1 MLNLNFVIKYEKK
14 KIKDMFEFS
23 KKFNIKSIQKSLK
36 ESCSCGWL
44 EFSLFISKK

>member
-1 MLNLNFVIKYEKK
+1 MRKK
-14 KIKDMFEFS
+14 KFKDMFELS

-44 EFSLFISKK
+44 DFHYLYLKNTNFKVR